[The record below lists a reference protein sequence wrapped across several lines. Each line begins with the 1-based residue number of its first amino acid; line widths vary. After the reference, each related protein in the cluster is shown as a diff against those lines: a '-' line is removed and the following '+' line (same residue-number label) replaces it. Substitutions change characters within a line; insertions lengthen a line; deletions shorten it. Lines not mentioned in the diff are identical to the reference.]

1 MIRCIASDMDGTLLN
16 SKQEI
21 SKKNREAIFFAKN
34 HGVEVVIATGRSYE
48 EAKFILEESD
58 IICPIIAVNGA
69 EIRNKNGE
77 IVRTNGMSGAT
88 ASTIAK
94 VLNQLGIHFEIY
106 TNKGKYTEDINES
119 INIIVD
125 IYKSANP
132 DKTVGEIRSVVE
144 EKFSTGLTHRLNDY
158 NEIFSNSEYII
169 YKFVVFS
176 RDRDL
181 LTRANASLKALKEI
195 KITSSGKNN
204 LEINHIHAQKG
215 IALKDFVEERGI
227 SLKETMA
234 IGDNFNDLSML
245 KMAGHPVAM
254 GNAESEIKEV
264 VATHTSTNDEDG
276 VGKAIYQL
284 LNTQLKG

>member
-88 ASTIAK
+88 AASIAK

-284 LNTQLKG
+284 LNAQLKG

>member
-132 DKTVGEIRSVVE
+132 NKTVGEIRSVVE

-227 SLKETMA
+227 TLKETMA

-284 LNTQLKG
+284 LNAQLKG